1 MTFARGSGPAG
12 LVTRNL
18 TKDRQLAAL
27 CAIPI
32 PKLITAYNSC
42 MAPGGPGYAA
52 TAYAGCDPSKMSRGQ
67 LIDAIG
73 VPAALSLACRCGCT
87 RDSLGSLL
95 GQPDGGSFVSVQTV
109 DPNQV
114 QPSIPSS
121 SDFPDIP
128 PPVPPA
134 SSGGGSAKPALPP
147 DGFPAAPP
155 FRAGNWKNDGH
166 GTLLPS
172 YFIASGDTWSGLAR
186 LYLGGPTRWK
196 ELWSPNKGQFPS
208 PDKLDA
214 NVFVVMPEEAR
225 AAAQALLDQNLA
237 PVAPPS
243 PGAPGSVPGAAP
255 LGPAAPGALSGF
267 TTGQKVAAAAVGVV
281 VVGGIAYAVF
291 K

>member
-1 MTFARGSGPAG
+1 MTFARGTGAG
-12 LVTRNL
+12 LVTSSR
-18 TKDRQLAAL
+18 TRERQIAAL

-32 PKLITAYNSC
+32 AKLITAAYKC
-42 MAPGGPGYAA
+42 LPPG
-52 TAYAGCDPSKMSRGQ
+52 GCDPATLSRGQ

-73 VPAALSLACRCGCT
+73 VPAALSLSCELGCC

-95 GQPDGGSFVSVQTV
+95 GDAGGNFVVAPV
-109 DPNQV
+109 DPGGGI

-128 PPVPPA
+128 PAPPAPPA
-134 SSGGGSAKPALPP
+134 SAGGAKPPLPP

-155 FRAGNWKNDGH
+155 FRPGNWKNDGK

-196 ELWSPNKGQFPS
+196 ELWAPNKGQWPS

-225 AAAQALLDQNLA
+225 AAAQALLDQSLA
-237 PVAPPS
+237 PVSPPS
-243 PGAPGSVPGAAP
+243 PGAPGSVPGAP
-255 LGPAAPGALSGF
+255 PVGPGPAAPGAGWS
-267 TTGQKVAAAAVGVV
+267 TGQKVAAGAAGLLII
-281 VVGGIAYAVF
+281 GGIGYAVTR
-291 K
+291 